1 MYAVDSVL
9 VNAGRLRN
17 SVTVKGPSVVED
29 AAASVSVELEE
40 GVREV
45 VAVDAGEAEEEE
57 DVEEAAV
64 TGARGRSANCRKS
77 WELPSVTEKL
87 GGLHSPSLLTCRRS
101 NGSAIA
107 SFANPR
113 ALL

>member
-1 MYAVDSVL
+1 MRINAFPERDQIPWAVYAVDSVL

-17 SVTVKGPSVVED
+17 SVTVKGPSVVEG

-45 VAVDAGEAEEEE
+45 EAAGAGEAEEEE

-64 TGARGRSANCRKS
+64 TRKRG
-77 WELPSVTEKL
+77 
-87 GGLHSPSLLTCRRS
+87 
-101 NGSAIA
+101 
-107 SFANPR
+107 
-113 ALL
+113 

>member
-17 SVTVKGPSVVED
+17 SVTVKGPSVVEG

-45 VAVDAGEAEEEE
+45 EAADAGEAEEEE

-64 TGARGRSANCRKS
+64 TRKRG
-77 WELPSVTEKL
+77 
-87 GGLHSPSLLTCRRS
+87 
-101 NGSAIA
+101 
-107 SFANPR
+107 
-113 ALL
+113 

>member
-1 MYAVDSVL
+1 MRINAFLERDQIPWAVYAVDSVL

-29 AAASVSVELEE
+29 AAASVSVELE

-45 VAVDAGEAEEEE
+45 EAADAGEAEEEE

-64 TGARGRSANCRKS
+64 TRK
-77 WELPSVTEKL
+77 
-87 GGLHSPSLLTCRRS
+87 GG
-101 NGSAIA
+101 
-107 SFANPR
+107 
-113 ALL
+113 

>member
-45 VAVDAGEAEEEE
+45 GAADAGEAEEEE

-64 TGARGRSANCRKS
+64 TGKRG
-77 WELPSVTEKL
+77 
-87 GGLHSPSLLTCRRS
+87 
-101 NGSAIA
+101 
-107 SFANPR
+107 
-113 ALL
+113 